1 MESKQGRA
9 HSSLSFSAFMTSP
22 GCSNMLS
29 VLLNCF
35 LGRARPTDLLV
46 TPCDGE
52 AFPRFGAFV
61 LENNKRGR
69 GALGTTLPKGFFSWG
84 GDPIK
89 HSSREMLVFEEQFVK
104 PLFPA
109 PNVNWGSSFSL
120 TRGVM
125 IVVERHFVRL
135 SEGRF
140 RLDFLR
146 LWAVSKACNWRLRL

>member
-1 MESKQGRA
+1 
-9 HSSLSFSAFMTSP
+9 MTSP
-22 GCSNMLS
+22 GCSKMLS
-29 VLLNCF
+29 DLLNCF

-52 AFPRFGAFV
+52 AFPRFGALA

-69 GALGTTLPKGFFSWG
+69 GALGRRFPKGFFSWG
-84 GDPIK
+84 GDSVK
-89 HSSREMLVFEEQFVK
+89 HSSREMFVFEDPLVI

-120 TRGVM
+120 ARGAMVE
-125 IVVERHFVRL
+125 VERHFVRL

-146 LWAVSKACNWRLRL
+146 L